1 MLFGSFPH
9 RSLDD
14 YPQFRYYSV
23 PLGHQRGIDSLED
36 AVTPEQV
43 RLVQSSMQKVLFIS
57 EIAAELFYRR
67 LFELDP
73 ALRSL
78 FYGDIKEQG
87 RKLIQMLHSVVD
99 SLGQLHTILP
109 EVEAM
114 ARRHVTY
121 GVQAQHY
128 DTVGAALLWT
138 LEQGLG
144 NGFTAEVRAAW
155 TEAYALLAGAMQKA
169 SA

>member
-1 MLFGSFPH
+1 M
-9 RSLDD
+9 
-14 YPQFRYYSV
+14 
-23 PLGHQRGIDSLED
+23 
-36 AVTPEQV
+36 TPEQV

-57 EIAAELFYRR
+57 EIAADLFYRR

-73 ALRSL
+73 ALRPL
-78 FYGDIKEQG
+78 FHGDMKEQG

-99 SLGQLHTILP
+99 SLGQLATILP

-114 ARRHVTY
+114 ARRHVIY
-121 GVQAQHY
+121 GVQPQHY
-128 DTVGAALLWT
+128 DTVGTALLWT

-155 TEAYALLAGAMQKA
+155 TEAYNLLAGVMQKA
-169 SA
+169 SV

>member
-1 MLFGSFPH
+1 M
-9 RSLDD
+9 
-14 YPQFRYYSV
+14 
-23 PLGHQRGIDSLED
+23 
-36 AVTPEQV
+36 TPEQV

-73 ALRSL
+73 ALRPL
-78 FYGDIKEQG
+78 FQGDMKEQG
-87 RKLIQMLHSVVD
+87 RKLIQMLHTVVD
-99 SLGQLHTILP
+99 SLGQLATILP

-114 ARRHVTY
+114 ARRHVIY
-121 GVQAQHY
+121 GVQPQHY
-128 DTVGAALLWT
+128 DTVGTALLWT

-155 TEAYALLAGAMQKA
+155 TEAYNLLAGVMQKA

>member
-1 MLFGSFPH
+1 M
-9 RSLDD
+9 
-14 YPQFRYYSV
+14 
-23 PLGHQRGIDSLED
+23 
-36 AVTPEQV
+36 TPEQV

-73 ALRSL
+73 ALRPL
-78 FYGDIKEQG
+78 FQGDIKEQG
-87 RKLIQMLHSVVD
+87 RKLIQMLHTVVD
-99 SLGQLHTILP
+99 SLGQLATILP

-114 ARRHVTY
+114 ARRHVIY
-121 GVQAQHY
+121 GVQPQHY
-128 DTVGAALLWT
+128 DTVGTALLWT

-155 TEAYALLAGAMQKA
+155 TEAYNLLAGVMQKA

>member
-1 MLFGSFPH
+1 M
-9 RSLDD
+9 
-14 YPQFRYYSV
+14 
-23 PLGHQRGIDSLED
+23 
-36 AVTPEQV
+36 TPEQI
-43 RLVQSSMQKVLFIS
+43 RLVQSSMQKILFIS

-73 ALRSL
+73 ALRPL
-78 FYGDIKEQG
+78 FQGDIKEQG
-87 RKLIQMLHSVVD
+87 RKLIQMLHTVVD
-99 SLGQLHTILP
+99 SLDQMDTVLP

-114 ARRHVTY
+114 ARRHVIY
-121 GVQAQHY
+121 GVRPQHY

-155 TEAYALLAGAMQKA
+155 TQVYILLAGVMQKA
-169 SA
+169 SV

>member
-1 MLFGSFPH
+1 M
-9 RSLDD
+9 
-14 YPQFRYYSV
+14 
-23 PLGHQRGIDSLED
+23 
-36 AVTPEQV
+36 TPEQV

-78 FYGDIKEQG
+78 FHDDMKEQG
-87 RKLIQMLHSVVD
+87 QKLIQMLHTVVD
-99 SLGQLHTILP
+99 GLGQLDTILP
-109 EVEAM
+109 EVEAL
-114 ARRHVTY
+114 ARRHVVY

-155 TEAYALLAGAMQKA
+155 TEAYILLAGAMQKA

>member
-1 MLFGSFPH
+1 M
-9 RSLDD
+9 
-14 YPQFRYYSV
+14 
-23 PLGHQRGIDSLED
+23 
-36 AVTPEQV
+36 TPEQV

-57 EIAAELFYRR
+57 EIAADLFYRR

-73 ALRSL
+73 ALRPL
-78 FYGDIKEQG
+78 FQGDMKEQG

-99 SLGQLHTILP
+99 SLGQLATILP

-114 ARRHVTY
+114 ARRHVIY
-121 GVQAQHY
+121 GVQPQHY
-128 DTVGAALLWT
+128 DTVGTALLWT

-155 TEAYALLAGAMQKA
+155 TEAYNLLAGVMQKA
-169 SA
+169 SV

>member
-1 MLFGSFPH
+1 M
-9 RSLDD
+9 
-14 YPQFRYYSV
+14 
-23 PLGHQRGIDSLED
+23 
-36 AVTPEQV
+36 TPEQV

-73 ALRSL
+73 ALRPL
-78 FYGDIKEQG
+78 FHGDIKEQG

-99 SLGQLHTILP
+99 SLGQLGTILP

-114 ARRHVTY
+114 ARRHVVY
-121 GVQAQHY
+121 GVQPQHY
-128 DTVGAALLWT
+128 DTVGTALLWT

-155 TEAYALLAGAMQKA
+155 TEAYNLLAGVMQKA

>member
-1 MLFGSFPH
+1 M
-9 RSLDD
+9 
-14 YPQFRYYSV
+14 
-23 PLGHQRGIDSLED
+23 
-36 AVTPEQV
+36 TPEQV

-73 ALRSL
+73 ALRPL
-78 FYGDIKEQG
+78 FQGDMKEQG
-87 RKLIQMLHSVVD
+87 RKLIQMLHTVVD
-99 SLGQLHTILP
+99 SLDQLATILP

-114 ARRHVTY
+114 ARRHVIY
-121 GVQAQHY
+121 GVQPQHY
-128 DTVGAALLWT
+128 DTVGTALLWT

-155 TEAYALLAGAMQKA
+155 TEAYNLLAGVMQKA

>member
-1 MLFGSFPH
+1 MS
-9 RSLDD
+9 
-14 YPQFRYYSV
+14 
-23 PLGHQRGIDSLED
+23 
-36 AVTPEQV
+36 PEQV

-73 ALRSL
+73 TLRSL
-78 FYGDIKEQG
+78 FHGDMKEQG
-87 RKLIQMLHSVVD
+87 RKLIQMLHAIVD
-99 SLGQLHTILP
+99 GLELP
-109 EVEAM
+109 DIIIPAVQEM

-121 GVQAQHY
+121 GVQVQHY

-155 TEAYALLAGAMQKA
+155 TEAYTLLAGVMQEA

>member
-1 MLFGSFPH
+1 M
-9 RSLDD
+9 
-14 YPQFRYYSV
+14 
-23 PLGHQRGIDSLED
+23 
-36 AVTPEQV
+36 TPEQIH
-43 RLVQSSMQKVLFIS
+43 LVQSSMQKILFIS

-73 ALRSL
+73 ALRPL
-78 FYGDIKEQG
+78 FQGDIKEQG
-87 RKLIQMLHSVVD
+87 RKLIQMLHTVVD
-99 SLGQLHTILP
+99 SLDQMDTVLP

-114 ARRHVTY
+114 ARRHVIY
-121 GVQAQHY
+121 GVRPQHY

-155 TEAYALLAGAMQKA
+155 TQVYTLLAGVMQKA
-169 SA
+169 SV

>member
-1 MLFGSFPH
+1 M
-9 RSLDD
+9 
-14 YPQFRYYSV
+14 
-23 PLGHQRGIDSLED
+23 
-36 AVTPEQV
+36 TPEQV

-73 ALRSL
+73 ALRPL
-78 FYGDIKEQG
+78 FQGDMKEQG
-87 RKLIQMLHSVVD
+87 QKLIQMLHTVVD
-99 SLGQLHTILP
+99 GLGQLDTILP
-109 EVEAM
+109 EVEAL
-114 ARRHVTY
+114 ARRHVVY

-155 TEAYALLAGAMQKA
+155 TEAYILLAGVMQKA